1 MARGGLATAPLW
13 LLHFQ
18 TPRLLH
24 SAYLPSHLV
33 NRAIHRTAV
42 YGPVRAVVWEGRRRR
57 RPPIPIKV
65 LGSQAA
71 ATGSFPVRANPRA
84 AISADCGGRLVA
96 RVALRWLRRQPLT

>member
-42 YGPVRAVVWEGRRRR
+42 YGPVRAVVWEGRRRET
-57 RPPIPIKV
+57 PPYPD
-65 LGSQAA
+65 S
-71 ATGSFPVRANPRA
+71 
-84 AISADCGGRLVA
+84 
-96 RVALRWLRRQPLT
+96 QPLTQIHMPP